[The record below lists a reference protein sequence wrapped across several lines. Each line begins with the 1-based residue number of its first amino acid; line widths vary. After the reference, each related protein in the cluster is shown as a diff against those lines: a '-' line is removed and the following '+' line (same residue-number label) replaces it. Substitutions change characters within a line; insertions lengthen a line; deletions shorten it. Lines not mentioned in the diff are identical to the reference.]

1 MDEQTGFT
9 QRRKVRKGRKEKKG
23 LPHRLQQR
31 ALCNQQ
37 AGLAD
42 RSRPHV
48 YYPHNED
55 CKLQAAVGMG
65 TRPLGRR
72 EFLLMGAG
80 LLAGASARSETA
92 SKSVVSI
99 VCIQDDKVGVAVEKA
114 IDLLGGIGQVTK
126 GINTVMLK
134 PNLVSTQAE
143 ATTKPIVVRTL
154 AEMMQRA
161 GKEVSIGEGS
171 AAAPKFNV
179 VGSEV
184 FRTRKR
190 EILDPMQQ
198 YVFEQLGYGEIAKAL
213 RVPLVNLHS
222 GELVDVDVPGGFVF
236 DKLTLH
242 QSLARTDL
250 LCSVP
255 MMKTHQLATVT
266 LGMKNLVGA
275 FPGTVYQSIRGHM
288 HDLAAKVE
296 PTAASAV
303 VVDMVRANKL
313 GLVVVDGSMAMEGN
327 GPSMGQTF
335 KMNVIVAGANP
346 LATDMVA
353 ANLMG
358 FEPGEIPT
366 FWWANKA
373 GMKPSSLPEIE
384 IRGEPLDRVRR
395 PFAKPQLYAWNEIR
409 SVWGAREI

>member
-1 MDEQTGFT
+1 MPKIEMC
-9 QRRKVRKGRKEKKG
+9 G
-23 LPHRLQQR
+23 LQP
-31 ALCNQQ
+31 A
-37 AGLAD
+37 AGGGA
-42 RSRPHV
+42 H
-48 YYPHNED
+48 
-55 CKLQAAVGMG
+55 
-65 TRPLGRR
+65 PLGRR

-80 LLAGASARSETA
+80 LLAGAGTRAGA
-92 SKSVVSI
+92 STKPAVSI
-99 VCIQDDKVGVAVEKA
+99 VRIQNDNVGMAVEKA
-114 IDLLGGIGQVTK
+114 IDLLGGLREITK
-126 GINTVMLK
+126 GIDTVMLK
-134 PNLVSTQAE
+134 PNLVSTQVE

-179 VGSEV
+179 VGTEI

-198 YVFEQLGYGEIAKAL
+198 YVYEQLGYAEIAHAL
-213 RVPLVNLHS
+213 HVPLVNLHS

-236 DKLTLH
+236 DKITLH
-242 QSLARTDL
+242 RSLTQVDL

-255 MMKTHQLATVT
+255 MMKTHALATVT

-275 FPGTVYQSIRGHM
+275 FPGTIYQSVRGHM
-288 HDLAAKVE
+288 HDLAARVE

-313 GLVVVDGSMAMEGN
+313 GLVVVDGTMAMEGN
-327 GPSMGQTF
+327 GPSMGPTF
-335 KMNVIVAGANP
+335 KMNVIVAGTNP

-358 FEPGEIPT
+358 FEPAEIPT
-366 FWWANKA
+366 FYWANKA
-373 GMKPSSLPEIE
+373 GMRPASLAEIE
-384 IRGEPLDRVRR
+384 VRGETLDQVRR
-395 PFAKPQLYAWNEIR
+395 PFAKPQLYAWNAIR
-409 SVWGAREI
+409 SVWGAKEI